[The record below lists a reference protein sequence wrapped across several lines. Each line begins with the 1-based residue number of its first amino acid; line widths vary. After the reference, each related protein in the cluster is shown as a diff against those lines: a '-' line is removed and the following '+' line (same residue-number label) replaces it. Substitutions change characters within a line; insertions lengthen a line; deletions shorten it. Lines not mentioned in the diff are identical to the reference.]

1 VFKNFKR
8 LIKGNPGFRH
18 LDGKGNVDS
27 SGALD
32 PGEHIKG
39 EITRS
44 KFRVASCQST
54 GRERAHNEDTI
65 FTLNCF
71 LGGLDSPAHLGIYLI
86 ADGMGGHQSG
96 EVASNLAAQG
106 SSQYLIECVYSAFV
120 FEHKTFTP
128 SEIMQWVIEAVGE
141 AQSRILQRVPGG
153 GTTLTLVL
161 ALDAEIFM
169 AHVGDSRL
177 YLIGKDG
184 TLTLKTRDHSL
195 VKRLIDLGE
204 ITESEA
210 GVHPHRNILYRA
222 LGQSDPFEPDTEVF
236 SLQPG
241 ERLLL
246 CSDGL
251 WGVVKP
257 EDLTRVLN
265 SAQDLDDV
273 ACELVKAANDAGG
286 PDNISVILVE
296 RLGKRIIE

>member
-1 VFKNFKR
+1 VFRHFK
-8 LIKGNPGFRH
+8 KVNKSNPGFRH
-18 LDGKGNVDS
+18 LDGKGNMKPS
-27 SGALD
+27 KALD
-32 PGEHIKG
+32 QSESING
-39 EITRS
+39 EIARP
-44 KFRVASCQST
+44 KFKVASCQST
-54 GRERAHNEDTI
+54 GCERAHNEDTI

-71 LGGLDSPAHLGIYLI
+71 MGGLDSPVNFGVYLV

-106 SSQYLIECVYSAFV
+106 SSQYLIERVFHGFV
-120 FEHKTFTP
+120 FEQKTHPP
-128 SEIMQWVIEAVGE
+128 STIRQWMIEAVGE
-141 AQSRILQRVPGG
+141 AQARILQHVPGG

-161 ALDAEIFM
+161 TLDAEIYL

-210 GVHPHRNILYRA
+210 EVHPHRNVLYRA

-241 ERLLL
+241 ARLLL

-257 EDLTRVLN
+257 EDLARLLN
-265 SAQDLDDV
+265 SPQNLDDM

-296 RLGKRIIE
+296 RIG

>member
-1 VFKNFKR
+1 
-8 LIKGNPGFRH
+8 
-18 LDGKGNVDS
+18 
-27 SGALD
+27 
-32 PGEHIKG
+32 
-39 EITRS
+39 
-44 KFRVASCQST
+44 
-54 GRERAHNEDTI
+54 
-65 FTLNCF
+65 
-71 LGGLDSPAHLGIYLI
+71 
-86 ADGMGGHQSG
+86 
-96 EVASNLAAQG
+96 VASNLAAQG
-106 SSQYLIECVYSAFV
+106 SSQYLMERVFNVFAF
-120 FEHKTFTP
+120 EQKTHSP
-128 SEIMQWVIEAVGE
+128 SEIIQWMIEAVGE
-141 AQSRILQRVPGG
+141 AQARILQRVPGG

-161 ALDAEIFM
+161 SLDAEIFL

-210 GVHPHRNILYRA
+210 EVHPHRNVLYRA

-236 SLQPG
+236 SLEPR
-241 ERLLL
+241 ERLML

-257 EDLTRVLN
+257 EDLTRLLN
-265 SAQDLDDV
+265 SAQNLDDV

-296 RLGKRIIE
+296 RLR

>member
-1 VFKNFKR
+1 VFENFKR
-8 LIKGNPGFRH
+8 LIKSSPGFRH
-18 LDGKGNVDS
+18 MDAKS
-27 SGALD
+27 KSD
-32 PGEHIKG
+32 PLAEMELGEHNKG
-39 EITRS
+39 VITRS

-65 FTLNCF
+65 FTLSCF
-71 LGGLDSPAHLGIYLI
+71 LSGLDSPVHLGIYVV

-106 SSQYLIECVYSAFV
+106 SSQYLLERIYREFV
-120 FEHKTFTP
+120 FEHKSFTP
-128 SEIMQWVIEAVGE
+128 PEIMQWVIEAVGE

-153 GTTLTLVL
+153 GTTLTLLLVL
-161 ALDAEIFM
+161 DTKYYL

-184 TLTLKTRDHSL
+184 SLTLKTRDHSL

-210 GVHPHRNILYRA
+210 EVHPHRNVLYRA
-222 LGQSDPFEPDTEVF
+222 MGQSDPFEPDTDEF
-236 SLQPG
+236 SLKPG

-257 EDLTRVLN
+257 EDLTQVLN
-265 SAQDLDDV
+265 STQDLDDV
-273 ACELVKAANDAGG
+273 AYALVKAANDAGG

-296 RLGKRIIE
+296 QLG

>member
-1 VFKNFKR
+1 VFRNFKK
-8 LIKGNPGFRH
+8 LLKGNPNLRH
-18 LDGKGNVDS
+18 LAGKGN
-27 SGALD
+27 LD
-32 PGEHIKG
+32 PSDAMDQGERINGGVSH
-39 EITRS
+39 S

-65 FTLNCF
+65 FTLDCF
-71 LGGLDSPAHLGIYLI
+71 QGGLDSPAHFGIYLV

-106 SSQYLIECVYSAFV
+106 SSQYLMERVFNAFV
-120 FEHKTFTP
+120 FEKKTFPP
-128 SEIMQWVIEAVGE
+128 SEIMQWVIDAVE
-141 AQSRILQRVPGG
+141 NAQSRILQRVPGG
-153 GTTLTLVL
+153 GTTLTMVL

-184 TLTLKTRDHSL
+184 TLSLKTRDHSL

-210 GVHPHRNILYRA
+210 GVHPHRNVLYRA

-257 EDLTRVLN
+257 EDLTRMLN
-265 SAQDLDDV
+265 SAQNLADV
-273 ACELVKAANDAGG
+273 SCELVKAANDAGG

-296 RLGKRIIE
+296 RLG

>member
-1 VFKNFKR
+1 VFRNFKK

-18 LDGKGNVDS
+18 FDAKGKSNPSDVLDR
-27 SGALD
+27 
-32 PGEHIKG
+32 GEHIKG

-65 FTLNCF
+65 LTLNCF
-71 LGGLDSPAHLGIYLI
+71 LSGCDSPAHLGIYLV

-106 SSQYLIECVYSAFV
+106 SSQYLMERVYSAFV
-120 FEHKTFTP
+120 FEHKTFTQ
-128 SEIMQWVIEAVGE
+128 SEIMQFLIEAVGE

-153 GTTLTLVL
+153 GTTLTMVL
-161 ALDAEIFM
+161 ALDANIFL

-177 YLIGKDG
+177 YLVGPDG
-184 TLTLKTRDHSL
+184 VLTLKTRDHSL

-204 ITESEA
+204 ITESDA
-210 GVHPHRNILYRA
+210 VVHPHRNVLYRA

-236 SLQPG
+236 SMQPG

-257 EDLTRVLN
+257 EDLTRMLN
-265 SAQDLDDV
+265 SSQDLDGA

-296 RLGKRIIE
+296 RLK

>member
-1 VFKNFKR
+1 MFKNFKR
-8 LIKGNPGFRH
+8 LIKGNPGLRH
-18 LDGKGNVDS
+18 LDAKGTSDPS
-27 SGALD
+27 DEMD
-32 PGEHIKG
+32 PGKHKKG
-39 EITRS
+39 EITRL

-65 FTLNCF
+65 FTLYCF
-71 LGGLDSPAHLGIYLI
+71 LGGLDGPAHLGIYLV

-96 EVASNLAAQG
+96 EVASNLAALG
-106 SSQYLIECVYSAFV
+106 SSQYLMEHVYSAYV
-120 FEHKTFTP
+120 FEHKTFSPT
-128 SEIMQWVIEAVGE
+128 EIMQWVIEAVGE

-177 YLIGKDG
+177 YLIGEDG
-184 TLTLKTRDHSL
+184 VLTLKTRDHSL

-210 GVHPHRNILYRA
+210 GVHPQRNVLYRA

-236 SLQPG
+236 SMQPG

-251 WGVVKP
+251 WGVVNP
-257 EDLTRVLN
+257 EDLTRMLN
-265 SAQDLDDV
+265 SDHDLDDV
-273 ACELVKAANDAGG
+273 ACDLVKAANDAGG

-296 RLGKRIIE
+296 RLG